1 MKILNTDQIRALDA
15 QTIKKE
21 PISSIDLMERASQTF
36 VDWFVDQFPKW
47 KNQICIIC
55 GPGNNGGDGLAIARL
70 LFEKD
75 YLIMVLICEISDH
88 FSDDFLINL
97 ERIKKLESLPIEQ
110 LNLED
115 KHPSFET
122 GTMIIDAI
130 FGSGLNRSISGKL
143 GEYITY
149 LNEQNVLRIAVDV
162 PSGLFSERHSNG
174 VVFNANYTFSFEF
187 PKLSFVFPENQNHV
201 GEWFFQSINLDT
213 QFIQEAKTTNYFIDN
228 QSVKAILKNRK
239 KYDHKGTF
247 GHAVIVCGSYGK
259 VGAAILAGKAC
270 LRSGAGLVTIHSP
283 KCAYNILQI
292 SFPEAM
298 VSIDDH
304 EFCIS
309 NVAEISSYKSI
320 GIGCGIGTD
329 ELTQKALNKL
339 LDTINKQSK
348 KKKEINPLLVLDADA
363 LNILSENKNWLKK
376 LPKGS
381 ILTPHPKEFERLF
394 GKFENDFQRNE
405 HQRKIAQKFGI
416 YLVLKGANTS
426 IACPDG
432 NCYFNST
439 GNPGMATG
447 GSGDVLTGI
456 LTGFLA
462 QGYSAFQACILGIYL
477 HGLAGDIASESTQQE
492 ALLSSDIINHM
503 GQAFKAIRK
512 K

>member
-75 YLIMVLICEISDH
+75 YLVKVLICEISDH

-174 VVFNANYTFSFEF
+174 VVFNANYTFSF
-187 PKLSFVFPENQNHV
+187 
-201 GEWFFQSINLDT
+201 
-213 QFIQEAKTTNYFIDN
+213 
-228 QSVKAILKNRK
+228 
-239 KYDHKGTF
+239 
-247 GHAVIVCGSYGK
+247 
-259 VGAAILAGKAC
+259 
-270 LRSGAGLVTIHSP
+270 
-283 KCAYNILQI
+283 
-292 SFPEAM
+292 
-298 VSIDDH
+298 
-304 EFCIS
+304 
-309 NVAEISSYKSI
+309 
-320 GIGCGIGTD
+320 
-329 ELTQKALNKL
+329 
-339 LDTINKQSK
+339 
-348 KKKEINPLLVLDADA
+348 
-363 LNILSENKNWLKK
+363 
-376 LPKGS
+376 
-381 ILTPHPKEFERLF
+381 
-394 GKFENDFQRNE
+394 
-405 HQRKIAQKFGI
+405 
-416 YLVLKGANTS
+416 
-426 IACPDG
+426 
-432 NCYFNST
+432 
-439 GNPGMATG
+439 
-447 GSGDVLTGI
+447 
-456 LTGFLA
+456 
-462 QGYSAFQACILGIYL
+462 
-477 HGLAGDIASESTQQE
+477 
-492 ALLSSDIINHM
+492 
-503 GQAFKAIRK
+503 
-512 K
+512 